1 MSWNGVRNVYGAFTA
16 LAALDLVLIATVEP
30 VRSAV
35 GRTEGLGLAIR
46 CLPGLAV
53 LGVCGWAYLQLRSD
67 RRSSVRLVLVLSV
80 AFAAL
85 GLLTLAP
92 WVGMFAALLTP
103 ISVLYFAA
111 ILWMPQGFF
120 VAMAVTVVFIILSV
134 ATARLAQRRLHE
146 SSPSR

>member
-1 MSWNGVRNVYGAFTA
+1 MSWNGVRGVYGVFAA

-46 CLPGLAV
+46 CLPSLAV
-53 LGVCGWAYLQLRSD
+53 LGACGWAYLQLRSSA
-67 RRSSVRLVLVLSV
+67 RSSVRLVLVLSV
-80 AFAAL
+80 VFAAL
-85 GLLTLAP
+85 GLLTLMP

-111 ILWMPQGFF
+111 ILWVPQGFF
-120 VAMAVTVVFIILSV
+120 VAMAVTVAFIMLSV
-134 ATARLAQRRLHE
+134 ATARHAQRRL
-146 SSPSR
+146 